1 MQEQKLLQ
9 LLSNS
14 LENKHQQDVLKEC
27 SCLITD
33 KILETLNESLYNE
46 IRNSN
51 ELLESI
57 VYIINNKFK
66 MNVEPDSQLFFEYY
80 DKIFSGITNKTI
92 ARERIV
98 DKKSLESFIEKS
110 IVL

>member
-1 MQEQKLLQ
+1 MQNNILKQ
-9 LLSNS
+9 LFIDS
-14 LENKHQQDVLKEC
+14 LEKQHQEDVLKEC

-57 VYIINNKFK
+57 VYIINNKFN
-66 MNVEPDSQLFFEYY
+66 MNVEPDSKLFFEHY
-80 DKIFSGITNKTI
+80 DKIFSGITNKLI
-92 ARERIV
+92 ARERII
-98 DKKSLESFIEKS
+98 DKKSLEQFIEKS
-110 IVL
+110 IVI